1 MKKNAAIATK
11 DFTTKE
17 KIQYSLLSVLVLGGS
32 FYVGRKLIR
41 KAKSTTEEKRTY
53 EEGSAATFAKQIK
66 MAFDNDMWMGW
77 GTDEEGLR
85 KAIRGIPSKE
95 EFRKVMQAYQNLYNQ
110 PMMKD
115 MQEELTSSE
124 YNEVLAIIAGKPQRY
139 IAGAKTMLPN
149 TVQLMA
155 WAKRL
160 KAAFDIRYGP
170 FPGTDEDAI
179 KAVFM
184 EIPTQAV
191 FTQVGSVYQQT
202 YNRNLVQ
209 DLRAELLSWELASM
223 LQILQT
229 KPKA

>member
-1 MKKNAAIATK
+1 MKKNTNITK
-11 DFTTKE
+11 SDFTTKE
-17 KIQYSLLSVLVLGGS
+17 KVQYSLLGVLVLGGS
-32 FYVGRKLIR
+32 FFVGRKLIR

-53 EEGSAATFAKQIK
+53 EEGSAATLAKQIK

-77 GTDEEGLR
+77 GTDEEALR
-85 KAIRGIPSKE
+85 KAVRAIPSKE

-110 PMMKD
+110 SMMKD

-139 IAGAKTMLPN
+139 VAGVKTTLP
-149 TVQLMA
+149 TTTQFMA

-191 FTQVGSVYQQT
+191 FTQVGKVYQQT
-202 YNRNLVQ
+202 YNRNLIQ